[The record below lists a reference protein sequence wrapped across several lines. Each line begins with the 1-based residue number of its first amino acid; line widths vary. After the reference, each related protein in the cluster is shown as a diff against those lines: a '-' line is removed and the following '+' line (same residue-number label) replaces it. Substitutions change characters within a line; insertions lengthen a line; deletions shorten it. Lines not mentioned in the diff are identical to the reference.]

1 MYSRVKVYV
10 DSSVT
15 VVSVRKTSAGRNPN
29 PAIAVI
35 CMDGCSLKEIMITVV
50 FVVFRVTASTC
61 LVARLDLNITQRQ
74 KNPGLSVTYL

>member
-1 MYSRVKVYV
+1 M
-10 DSSVT
+10 
-15 VVSVRKTSAGRNPN
+15 VSVRKTSAGRNPN